1 MEIKVE
7 DSMQSALVKYVT
19 IPSTLLLTNE
29 EKRKLINLME
39 ALYEVT
45 GVLPQLYM
53 STKSRETAY
62 VRLRQIAAYCIRKNT
77 RLSLREIGIMQGF
90 RDHSTVIHSWKLVS
104 TWLDGIPG
112 YSYEK
117 KLVESIM
124 ECYGKK
130 CEATV

>member
-19 IPSTLLLTNE
+19 IPSTLLLTTE
-29 EKRKLINLME
+29 EGNKLINMME
-39 ALYEVT
+39 SLYEIT
-45 GVLPQLYM
+45 GVQPQLYM
-53 STKSRETAY
+53 NTKSRETAH
-62 VRLRQIAAYCIRKNT
+62 VRLRQIAAYCMRQFT
-77 RLSLREIGIMQGF
+77 RLTLREIGIMQGF
-90 RDHSTVIHSWKLVS
+90 RDHSTVIHSCKIVEDWMS
-104 TWLDGIPG
+104 GTPG